1 MRLDTLAWLG
11 LKRKKART
19 LWLLFTLAVTVGTLL
34 FLYIVATAM
43 NQELANAFDAVGA
56 NIVVFPAGNQSL
68 AYGGVA
74 VAGDAEAYLRN
85 DDVIAINS
93 IPNRKNV
100 AYIAPKVIGMA
111 RVDFPPGSM
120 PPARQP
126 PTAISQQ
133 VLLVGVD
140 FPAELALKK
149 WWRLSGREPEAVD
162 DLLVGAKVAADL
174 GLTPG
179 KRLTLQGREF
189 RVAGVLASQ
198 GNEDDEAIFAQLLAV
213 QEVLGRQGRLSLIE
227 VAAYCT
233 TCPIEQIMAQIREKL
248 PGARVTALA
257 DAVRARQ
264 AVVDGFNRLA
274 VAVGVTVAV
283 VGGLVVLL
291 LVMAAVKERTRE
303 IGLYRAMGYRR
314 AHILE
319 IILTEVLLVGL
330 AGGAMAYLG
339 GTWLAGWLG
348 PGVTGVSLGANWDP
362 LLGGMTVLITAG
374 IGVLAGAYPAVQAA
388 RLDPARALRFI

>member
-11 LKRKKART
+11 LKRRKART
-19 LWLLFTLAVTVGTLL
+19 LWLLFTLTVTVGTLL
-34 FLYIVATAM
+34 FLYLVATAM
-43 NQELANAFDAVGA
+43 NLELANAFDAIGA
-56 NIVVFPAGNQSL
+56 NIMVFPAGSQGLS
-68 AYGGVA
+68 YSGVA
-74 VAGDAEAYLRN
+74 VAGGAQSYLHN

-93 IPNRKNV
+93 IPNRENV
-100 AYIAPKVIGMA
+100 AYVAPKVIGVA
-111 RVDFPPGSM
+111 
-120 PPARQP
+120 PAGTR
-126 PTAISQQ
+126 Q

-149 WWRLSGREPEAVD
+149 WWRFYGRKPAAVD
-162 DLLVGAKVAADL
+162 DLLVGSKVAAQF

-179 KRLTLQGREF
+179 ESFTIKGREF
-189 RVAGVLASQ
+189 RVAGVLAPQ
-198 GNEDDEAIFAQLLAV
+198 GNEDDEAIFAQLLAA
-213 QEVLGRQGRLSLIE
+213 QEILDRPGQLSLIE

-257 DAVRARQ
+257 EVVQARQ
-264 AVVDGFNRLA
+264 VVVDGFNRLA
-274 VAVGVTVAV
+274 VAVGATVAV
-283 VGGLVVLL
+283 VGSLVVLL
-291 LVMAAVKERTRE
+291 LVMFTVKERTRE

-330 AGGAMAYLG
+330 TGGVLAYLG

-348 PGVTGVSLGANWDP
+348 PQVAGINLEVEWD
-362 LLGGMTVLITAG
+362 LLLAGITVLVTAG
-374 IGVLAGAYPAVQAA
+374 LGVLSGAYPAVQAA
-388 RLDPARALRFI
+388 KLDPARALRFI

>member
-11 LKRKKART
+11 LKRRKART
-19 LWLLFTLAVTVGTLL
+19 LCLLSTLAVTVGTLL
-34 FLYIVATAM
+34 FLYVVATAM
-43 NQELANAFDAVGA
+43 NLELADAFDAIGA
-56 NIVVFPAGNQSL
+56 NIMVFPAGSQGLS
-68 AYGGVA
+68 YGGVTA
-74 VAGDAEAYLRN
+74 ASGTQSYLAN
-85 DDVIAINS
+85 DDVIAINN
-93 IPNRKNV
+93 IPDQENV
-100 AYIAPKVIGMA
+100 AYVAPKVIGVA
-111 RVDFPPGSM
+111 PVG
-120 PPARQP
+120 
-126 PTAISQQ
+126 SQQ

-149 WWRLSGREPEAVD
+149 WWRFSGAKPVAVD
-162 DLLVGAKVAADL
+162 DLLVGTKVAAQF

-179 KRLTLQGREF
+179 ESFTIKDREF
-189 RVAGVLASQ
+189 RVAGVLAPQ
-198 GNEDDEAIFAQLLAV
+198 GNEDDEAIFAQLLAA
-213 QEVLGRQGRLSLIE
+213 QEVLDRPGRLSLIE

-233 TCPIEQIMAQIREKL
+233 TCPIEQIMAQIGEKL

-257 DAVRARQ
+257 EVVQARQ
-264 AVVDGFNRLA
+264 AVVGGFNRLA

-283 VGGLVVLL
+283 VGSLVVLL
-291 LVMAAVKERTRE
+291 LVMASIRERTRE

-330 AGGAMAYLG
+330 AGGVLAYLG

-348 PGVTGVSLGANWDP
+348 PEIAGLSLEVNWNL
-362 LLGGMTVLITAG
+362 LLGSITVLITAG
-374 IGVLAGAYPAVQAA
+374 LGVLAGAYPAVQAA